1 MSTGFSN
8 FADGVGDL
16 FNIVSTVSPS
26 SNMKAD
32 DVLNTKSAL
41 NAVGSYKVPEFGITD
56 VPDTGMIDGL
66 KTFQA
71 NNALKVDGV
80 MNPGGP
86 TENALG
92 QTLAKQGI
100 STSDLLAKAKVPNVT
115 PKLDVPKPVS
125 TPPQTSWSASVP
137 FGEAPKSKKPK
148 LPKIDPMTGLSDPL
162 ANAPKGKMPTKKQWE
177 EVAMMQQQKTSSA
190 IIPQGDTVDQ
200 RIRSMMTDKRYGD
213 KTDTRLRDHVQ
224 KQFQNAYPGKVEYD
238 ETGKMVQPTAV
249 IRPQDVQPFDP
260 DGELQNV
267 STETFKSEPIMMENV
282 TSETRP
288 VMAANMVELDGDK
301 KTPQDH
307 SYGNSNA
314 DPKVQPVPGGLE
326 RTVEAPTISKGKERI
341 ENVIKNRTGKFVIE
355 KDPEATSEHK
365 PWEFPS
371 LGRDAVKEHDS
382 LIQKMA
388 QKHEM
393 DPDLIRAVM
402 WAESARGH
410 KFGLNALGDMV
421 GYSDSK
427 MPMNINPDLWKEI
440 LGRENADLNNPE
452 DNIEAAALILK
463 RLGDRIDGEKDVAKI
478 GTLWN
483 GTGKD
488 KTTDF
493 GEYIGRL
500 YREKPWLKQN
510 VEDSNNAIDGP

>member
-1 MSTGFSN
+1 MADNSWWNTVSTGFSN

-16 FNIVSTVSPS
+16 FNIGSTVSPS

-32 DVLNTKSAL
+32 DVLKTKSAL

-100 STSDLLAKAKVPNVT
+100 STSDLLAKVKTPNVT
-115 PKLDVPKPVS
+115 PKPDVPKPVS
-125 TPPQTSWSASVP
+125 TLPQTSWSASVS
-137 FGEAPKSKKPK
+137 FGETPKSSKPK

-177 EVAMMQQQKTSSA
+177 EVAMMQQQKASSA

-213 KTDTRLRDHVQ
+213 QHDTRLRDHVQ
-224 KQFQNAYPGKVEYD
+224 KQFENAYPGKVEYD

-267 STETFKSEPIMMENV
+267 STETSASGPIMMENV

-288 VMAANMVELDGDK
+288 VMAASMVELDGDK
-301 KTPQDH
+301 KTPQDPPYQTTE
-307 SYGNSNA
+307 SSAKSKIDVERMPPPIVNPVDGGKIRGRDKWGSGDYGDSRDGGRRSHNGLDFEVKPGDDVKASVSGRVV
-314 DPKVQPVPGGLE
+314 KVGTVYGKAKNDGEPVY
-326 RTVEAPTISKGKERI
+326 RTVDVETADGHIVRHFYVDSDLKVGDEVQAGKTR
-341 ENVIKNRTGKFVIE
+341 
-355 KDPEATSEHK
+355 
-365 PWEFPS
+365 
-371 LGRDAVKEHDS
+371 LGR
-382 LIQKMA
+382 A
-388 QKHEM
+388 Q
-393 DPDLIRAVM
+393 DLGKR
-402 WAESARGH
+402 
-410 KFGLNALGDMV
+410 
-421 GYSDSK
+421 YSDIT
-427 MPMNINPDLWKEI
+427 NHIHLEI
-440 LGRENADLNNPE
+440 RD
-452 DNIEAAALILK
+452 
-463 RLGDRIDGEKDVAKI
+463 
-478 GTLWN
+478 
-483 GTGKD
+483 
-488 KTTDF
+488 TTV
-493 GEYIGRL
+493 
-500 YREKPWLKQN
+500 
-510 VEDSNNAIDGP
+510 VEDENKSGYRRYKPRNPRKHLAK